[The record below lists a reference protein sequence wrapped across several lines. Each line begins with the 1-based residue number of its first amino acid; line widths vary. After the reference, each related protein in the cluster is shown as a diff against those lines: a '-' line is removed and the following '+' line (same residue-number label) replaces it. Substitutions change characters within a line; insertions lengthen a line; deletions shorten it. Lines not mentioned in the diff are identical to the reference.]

1 MKTTHNC
8 FITTI
13 HGITGQEIEEG
24 TLPTGSR
31 VRKIYSGCFTFL
43 TWHANVEPC
52 QTQRLGKSL
61 LFYWPRWSVEYCQL
75 INGDSGTW

>member
-1 MKTTHNC
+1 MPRHIDELIAKY
-8 FITTI
+8 
-13 HGITGQEIEEG
+13 G
-24 TLPTGSR
+24 GSPSSKSK
-31 VRKIYSGCFTFL
+31 RKVAGCFTFL